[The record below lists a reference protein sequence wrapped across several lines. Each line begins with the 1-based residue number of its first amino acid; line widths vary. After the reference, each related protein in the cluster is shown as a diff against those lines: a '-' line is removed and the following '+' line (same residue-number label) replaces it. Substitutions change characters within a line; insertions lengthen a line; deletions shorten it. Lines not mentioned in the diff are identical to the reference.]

1 MRFRLTDD
9 QRALR
14 EGLRE
19 ALARRFDG
27 EALRAAV
34 EGAAGTAGGTKL
46 GGQPLESTDALGDVH
61 AERKSAD
68 RAGDYADDRGGR
80 RGVVVAV
87 TKA

>member
-14 EGLRE
+14 DGLRE

-34 EGAAGTAGGTKL
+34 EGAAGTAGDVREWSSVRLKGTSL
-46 GGQPLESTDALGDVH
+46 G
-61 AERKSAD
+61 
-68 RAGDYADDRGGR
+68 GGR
-80 RGVVVAV
+80 RGLYHRSGWF
-87 TKA
+87 

>member
-14 EGLRE
+14 DGLRE

-34 EGAAGTAGGTKL
+34 EGAAGTAGGTQ
-46 GGQPLESTDALGDVH
+46 G
-61 AERKSAD
+61 
-68 RAGDYADDRGGR
+68 AGMGR
-80 RGVVVAV
+80 RGVGG
-87 TKA
+87 

>member
-34 EGAAGTAGGTKL
+34 EGAAGRIAF
-46 GGQPLESTDALGDVH
+46 DASHDVVSK
-61 AERKSAD
+61 E
-68 RAGDYADDRGGR
+68 
-80 RGVVVAV
+80 VIVATV
-87 TKA
+87 GAR